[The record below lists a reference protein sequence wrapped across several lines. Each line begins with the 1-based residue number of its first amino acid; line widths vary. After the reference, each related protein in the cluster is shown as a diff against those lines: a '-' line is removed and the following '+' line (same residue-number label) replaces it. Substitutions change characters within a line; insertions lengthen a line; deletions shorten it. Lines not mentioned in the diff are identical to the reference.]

1 MSSEIQSLSFGPN
14 PPTNPA
20 LAVDYINDVSS
31 IVVDDGLVEGDE
43 GFVLLLEFDPSNNP
57 ADTVQVSN
65 AATLVTIRDNDGE
78 GSMVWALS
86 CGERLDCRFRNM
98 SNILCATTD
107 FLS

>member
-20 LAVDYINDVSS
+20 LAVDYINNVSS

-65 AATLVTIRDNDGE
+65 AFTLVTIRDNDGE
-78 GSMVWALS
+78 ESMVWTLS
-86 CGERLDCRFRNM
+86 CFYDTDV
-98 SNILCATTD
+98 SLCQ
-107 FLS
+107 LHYLVPPLM